1 MADTSGMDAL
11 IIETVPALLDAVVD
25 SLPLVG
31 LAFATGLGVG
41 ASIRD

>member
-1 MADTSGMDAL
+1 MDAEL
-11 IIETVPALLDAVVD
+11 LTLAAELADALVRCLES

-31 LAFATGLGVG
+31 LAFAVGLGVG